1 MSIAMDS
8 NQEGKKMSKETK
20 KLPTIDI
27 KGKAYVEVKTRI
39 LELHRQNDSFSMTTE
54 ILSDDDT
61 KVVMQTRL
69 KIDNRIFT
77 GIASENKDQVSPYEN
92 CETSSVGRCL
102 GFYSIG
108 IVDSVESSDGMTKYH
123 NNAAGSDPKQKVE
136 LNDFYVPFKNGAN
149 KGKRI
154 VDIDVGSL
162 EWIVHESG
170 MSQEIKDYADK
181 VLGEKYLAVEE
192 EAKTGTEP
200 KEDGDLSDNE
210 EIPF

>member
-1 MSIAMDS
+1 MS
-8 NQEGKKMSKETK
+8 QETN
-20 KLPTIDI
+20 KLPTIKI
-27 KGKAYVEVKTRI
+27 QGKEYVEVKTRI

-77 GIASENKDQVSPYEN
+77 GIASENKDQSSPYEN

-102 GFYSIG
+102 GFYGIG

-123 NNAAGSDPKQKVE
+123 NNAAGSNPKPKIEV
-136 LNDFYVPFKNGAN
+136 NDDYIPFKNGKN
-149 KGKRI
+149 KGNRI
-154 VDIDVGSL
+154 ADIDVGSL

-170 MSQEIKDYADK
+170 MAQEVKDYANR
-181 VLGEKYLAVEE
+181 VLGEKYKNEDNEE
-192 EAKTGTEP
+192 ETKITAEP
-200 KEDGDLSDNE
+200 KEDGDLSDSE
-210 EIPF
+210 ELPF

>member
-1 MSIAMDS
+1 MS
-8 NQEGKKMSKETK
+8 EETS
-20 KLPTIDI
+20 KLPTIKI
-27 KGKAYVEVKTRI
+27 QGKEYVEVKTRI

-77 GIASENKDQVSPYEN
+77 GIASENKDQASPYEN

-102 GFYSIG
+102 GFYGIG

-123 NNAAGSDPKQKVE
+123 NNASQGDPKPKIEV
-136 LNDFYVPFKNGAN
+136 NDDYVPFKKGQN

-154 VDIDVGSL
+154 ADIDVGSL

-170 MSQEIKDYADK
+170 MAQEVKDYADK
-181 VLGEKYLAVEE
+181 MLGEKYLEVEE
-192 EAKTGTEP
+192 ETKITAEP
-200 KEDGDLSDNE
+200 KEDGDLSDSE
-210 EIPF
+210 ELPF